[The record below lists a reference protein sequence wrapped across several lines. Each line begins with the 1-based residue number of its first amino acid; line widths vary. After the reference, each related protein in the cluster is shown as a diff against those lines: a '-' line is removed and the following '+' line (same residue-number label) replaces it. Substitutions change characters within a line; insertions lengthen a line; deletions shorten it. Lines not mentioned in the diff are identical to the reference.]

1 MAVPALLV
9 DAVNKPPPG
18 LPGAVFEHRKD
29 AMSIAI
35 APQPVLMTS
44 AGHDRLHNDLDRLT
58 NRARQ
63 EIAERLRIARSNGGD
78 PVDNGDLAD
87 ALEEQTVLEHRI
99 AALESLLADAQL
111 VPPTTDGTAG
121 IGTIVQLR
129 TSSGDVRRYKLVGA
143 GEVGGQPDT
152 ISVQSPVGQALQGRR
167 PGDRIEVEAPLRVRR
182 LDLLSVEP
190 IEPTEGP

>member
-1 MAVPALLV
+1 MAEPALLV
-9 DAVNKPPPG
+9 DAVNKPLPG
-18 LPGAVFEHRKD
+18 LPGAAVEHRKE
-29 AMSIAI
+29 AMSVAI
-35 APQPVLMTS
+35 APRPVLMTS
-44 AGHDRLHNDLDRLT
+44 AGYDRLRNDLERLT

-63 EIAERLRIARSNGGD
+63 EIAERLRTARSNGGD
-78 PVDNGDLAD
+78 PTDNGDLAD
-87 ALEEQTVLEHRI
+87 ALDEQAQLEHRI
-99 AALESLLADAQL
+99 AALESLLADAHL

-129 TSSGDVRRYKLVGA
+129 TSSGDVRRYELVGA
-143 GEVGGQPDT
+143 GEVDGRPNT

-190 IEPTEGP
+190 IEPTEDP